1 MGVHSRRGMIGTAVL
16 TALSAA
22 FVLNGVAGRVG
33 AWPDP
38 SNPTTSLGD
47 VEAAVLRRYPV
58 PELTSEQ
65 RKSLMESGD
74 VVLLD
79 VREPAEFDVSHIRA
93 ARRIDPGLPAD
104 SFVALAGND
113 IKGKKIVLYC
123 SVGVRSGE
131 MLQVMQST
139 LKEKGAAA
147 AFNLRGGIF
156 RWYARGGEVVSSAG
170 PVHKIHPYDSSWR
183 QLLVRTVAMGT
194 GVGR

>member
-1 MGVHSRRGMIGTAVL
+1 MGVRSRRGMIGAAVL

-22 FVLNGVAGRVG
+22 FLLNGVAGGVG
-33 AWPDP
+33 TWTDP
-38 SNPTTSLGD
+38 SNPATSLGEF
-47 VEAAVLRRYPV
+47 EAVVSRRYPV

-65 RKSLMESGD
+65 LKSLMERGD

-79 VREPAEFDVSHIRA
+79 VREPAEFEVSHIRA
-93 ARRIDPGLPAD
+93 ARRIDPGLSAD
-104 SFVALAGND
+104 SFMALAGND
-113 IKGKKIVLYC
+113 IKGKKIVFYC
-123 SVGVRSGE
+123 SVGIRSGE
-131 MLQVMQST
+131 MLRVVQSA

-170 PVHKIHPYDSSWR
+170 PVHKIHPYNSSWR
-183 QLLVRTVAMGT
+183 QLLVRTVAIGT